1 MTHTTKAKRWLGISL
16 AILGTLFLL
25 YVVFLAG
32 RDKEISR
39 VVLPDKTQEVA
50 YLPDPSTGQRLKL
63 IRFAQDGFTRIS
75 GTIFWKSG
83 LIEDLTF
90 GGPANAVTSSIEY
103 YPLNEGDGKDTRGIK
118 RSDSR
123 FAVDGSYT
131 YHAVYRAD
139 GTMERIGELQPMG
152 GYNSTFYFEDGKT
165 VWRQR
170 NFDEKKRYRAEKI
183 FRRNGTLFAS
193 IYSEAGDPNKT
204 STMLYREDGTTSASF
219 TRDPIDGERGK
230 VYDLDGQTML
240 VEYARDYYNVQEI
253 FLDKAGNLL
262 QVRDGSRMGNQLV
275 VRGYEKSKD
284 KMIMVYRQ
292 RWMMTQT
299 VGPDA
304 DKIKLRRVEYFD
316 AANDRACEIQMDKEG
331 LVPTTISCPEANGGQ
346 TVKKLS
352 EDGLTIKSVEV
363 YNKNRQLAG
372 SSNGNGAKVNIP
384 HQWLENIRPTPLP
397 DFKDEDSPPKVYDFH

>member
-16 AILGTLFLL
+16 VVFGTLFLL

-50 YLPDPSTGQRLKL
+50 YLPDESTGQRLKL
-63 IRFAQDGFTRIS
+63 IRFAQDGFTRLS

-90 GGPANAVTSSIEY
+90 GGKRNTVTSSIEY
-103 YPLNEGDGKDTRGIK
+103 YPLNDGDGKNTRGIK
-118 RSDSR
+118 RSDAR
-123 FAVDGSYT
+123 FAEDGSYT
-131 YHAVYRAD
+131 YHAVYRTD
-139 GTMERIGELQPMG
+139 GTMERLGELQPMG

-165 VWRQR
+165 AWRQR
-170 NFDEKKRYRAEKI
+170 TFDEKKRYRSEKI
-183 FRRNGTLFAS
+183 YRRNGTLFAS

-230 VYDLDGQTML
+230 VFDLDGQSML

-253 FLDKAGNLL
+253 YLDKAGNLL

-275 VRGYEKSKD
+275 VRGYQESNG
-284 KMIMVYRQ
+284 KMIMAYRQ

-304 DKIKLRRVEYFD
+304 DKIKLRRVEYYD
-316 AANDRACEIQMDKEG
+316 AANNRACEIQMDKEG
-331 LVPTTISCPEANGGQ
+331 LVPTTITCPEANGGQ

-352 EDGLTIKSVEV
+352 EDGLTIKTVEV
-363 YNKNRQLAG
+363 YDKNRHLAG

-384 HQWLENIRPTPLP
+384 PRWLENIRPTPLP
-397 DFKDEDSPPKVYDFH
+397 DFKDEDSPPKVYDYH